1 MTTRK
6 ALSLLTASAILAGS
20 LSGCALLG
28 GKDKK
33 ACGETV
39 TSYVEAVSKSKFG
52 TSKKYV
58 LDGEDYFLEH
68 ELDGQTW
75 GILEALW
82 GATEFELGDIE
93 VNKNSA
99 TVEVE
104 FTFPDLESIADEG
117 YSYDEFID
125 AIADA
130 DTTEE
135 TFEFELSKDDDEW
148 FIEADSTE
156 DFYNF
161 LVGLTEDF
169 EFSGLS
175 EDAAIEAVA
184 TFIDLLAS
192 GDVEGAQAMST
203 SFADTVAGY
212 ASALESSDY
221 TVAIGSLMGAYFS
234 HLDYVL
240 EVTEIAADAIT
251 VTVTGTAPDAATS
264 VAEATNDP
272 DALAPVVAD
281 YLEGIL
287 NNDLDMQSLMSEL
300 FNVIVNAVVNADLI
314 PYSSYA
320 VVTCDEDGNLL
331 VDPDTEFMPS
341 FEFDGFMDGDEVVPV
356 AAALLL
362 EQGRI
367 TPEQYAA
374 LVGDVVTTDYDVTHV
389 VAYEGD
395 DYYNC
400 SVFVTDD
407 TVTVH
412 VQTWD
417 YYDEGDVFA
426 YNVIIDG
433 YTFVEGEYEIPYD
446 NCDIIDIDLPVGSS
460 GPYGDYLFTV
470 YNEGG
475 ETNSELT
482 EIEVIVL
489 ADGAPVPGELTANI
503 ESLEEGDDLYSYDI
517 VYDDENIYAY
527 VRTWDYYDEG
537 TEFAYVV
544 TYMSGTMELAM
555 SDTYV
560 MTEDNCDTIVIS
572 LPQAGNS
579 SWYNLVVYDADVQ
592 TSILG
597 EFEISVG

>member
-58 LDGEDYFLEH
+58 LDEEDYFLEH

-240 EVTEIAADAIT
+240 EVTEIASDAIT

>member
-58 LDGEDYFLEH
+58 LDEEDYFLEH

-161 LVGLTEDF
+161 LVGLTEDL

-221 TVAIGSLMGAYFS
+221 TVAMGSLMGAYFS

-240 EVTEIAADAIT
+240 EVTEIASDAIT

-579 SWYNLVVYDADVQ
+579 SWYNLVVYDADAQ

>member
-58 LDGEDYFLEH
+58 LDEEDYFLEH

-161 LVGLTEDF
+161 LVGLTEDL

-221 TVAIGSLMGAYFS
+221 TVAMGSLMGAYFS

-240 EVTEIAADAIT
+240 EVTEIASDAIT

-527 VRTWDYYDEG
+527 VRTWDSYDEG

-579 SWYNLVVYDADVQ
+579 SWYNLVVYDADAQ

>member
-1 MTTRK
+1 MTMRK

-240 EVTEIAADAIT
+240 EVTEIASDAIT

>member
-161 LVGLTEDF
+161 LVGLTEDL

-240 EVTEIAADAIT
+240 EVTEIASDAIT

>member
-1 MTTRK
+1 MTMRK

-161 LVGLTEDF
+161 LVGLTEDL

-240 EVTEIAADAIT
+240 EVTEIASDAIT

-287 NNDLDMQSLMSEL
+287 NNNLDMQSLMSEL

-537 TEFAYVV
+537 TEFVYVV

>member
-58 LDGEDYFLEH
+58 LDEEDYFLEH